1 MIHLLYVGPIAPP
14 GYNIVPEL
22 CSCTIILKLV
32 YSIYHKY
39 LKRKGLFDKFF
50 ALEKTP
56 YRCIPGRAIRRMVTK
71 PV

>member
-1 MIHLLYVGPIAPP
+1 MGPIAPS

-22 CSCTIILKLV
+22 CCCTVILKLV

-50 ALEKTP
+50 TLEKIP
-56 YRCIPGRAIRRMVTK
+56 YRVSPAGLLGGW
-71 PV
+71 